1 MKIGFIGLGKMG
13 SNMVLNLIDKGNKVV
28 VFNRTL
34 DKIKEMEKKGAI
46 GAFSY
51 EDLCSK
57 LGKDKII
64 ILMVSAGKAVDE
76 VIDNLA
82 RYLTKGEVIVDCGN
96 SFYENSIKRHKL
108 LDKKGIGF
116 LDAGTSGGLE
126 GARKGASLT
135 IGGDKEVFKKV
146 EKVFRDLACDN
157 GYAYVG
163 KSGSGHFVKLIHNG
177 IEYALLQS
185 YGEGFEVLKNSEF
198 HLDLNE
204 IARVWN
210 NGSIVKSRIL
220 DFTEEVFDKNESL
233 NNIPGKIGGGETGKK
248 AMEIAKKE
256 KVYFGS
262 LKYALKKRK
271 ESQRKTSFS
280 TKFVAAVRNKFGGHD
295 INGK

>member
-96 SFYENSIKRHKL
+96 SF
-108 LDKKGIGF
+108 
-116 LDAGTSGGLE
+116 
-126 GARKGASLT
+126 
-135 IGGDKEVFKKV
+135 
-146 EKVFRDLACDN
+146 
-157 GYAYVG
+157 
-163 KSGSGHFVKLIHNG
+163 
-177 IEYALLQS
+177 
-185 YGEGFEVLKNSEF
+185 
-198 HLDLNE
+198 
-204 IARVWN
+204 
-210 NGSIVKSRIL
+210 
-220 DFTEEVFDKNESL
+220 
-233 NNIPGKIGGGETGKK
+233 
-248 AMEIAKKE
+248 
-256 KVYFGS
+256 
-262 LKYALKKRK
+262 
-271 ESQRKTSFS
+271 
-280 TKFVAAVRNKFGGHD
+280 
-295 INGK
+295 

>member
-34 DKIKEMEKKGAI
+34 DKIKEMEKKGAT

-57 LGKDKII
+57 LGKDKI
-64 ILMVSAGKAVDE
+64 
-76 VIDNLA
+76 IDNLA

-135 IGGDKEVFKKV
+135 I
-146 EKVFRDLACDN
+146 
-157 GYAYVG
+157 
-163 KSGSGHFVKLIHNG
+163 
-177 IEYALLQS
+177 
-185 YGEGFEVLKNSEF
+185 
-198 HLDLNE
+198 
-204 IARVWN
+204 
-210 NGSIVKSRIL
+210 
-220 DFTEEVFDKNESL
+220 
-233 NNIPGKIGGGETGKK
+233 
-248 AMEIAKKE
+248 
-256 KVYFGS
+256 
-262 LKYALKKRK
+262 
-271 ESQRKTSFS
+271 
-280 TKFVAAVRNKFGGHD
+280 
-295 INGK
+295 